1 MNSPVPNSPFKPF
14 RPETDIEVSG
24 KPVLGLRRHGPRVS
38 RGIRVSRQE
47 LRAAGQPHRVCE
59 RHVGGG
65 NFFRNLNLASE
76 EFTDLEMKD
85 KMAPAKDDV
94 QKRLKAGEKLW
105 RLADEHDHNFPV
117 YVRLYRN
124 LPNSLQ
130 STLRAEAALMC
141 QEIFQG
147 SRKRRKYDGIAI
159 DLLARH
165 GALAP
170 NARDLFSA
178 GSVAGPE

>member
-1 MNSPVPNSPFKPF
+1 MNSPVPNSRFKPF

-76 EFTDLEMKD
+76 EFKDLEMKD
-85 KMAPAKDDV
+85 KMAPAKEDV
-94 QKRLKAGEKLW
+94 QKSTKGW
-105 RLADEHDHNFPV
+105 R
-117 YVRLYRN
+117 
-124 LPNSLQ
+124 
-130 STLRAEAALMC
+130 
-141 QEIFQG
+141 
-147 SRKRRKYDGIAI
+147 K
-159 DLLARH
+159 
-165 GALAP
+165 ALAVS
-170 NARDLFSA
+170 R
-178 GSVAGPE
+178 